1 MKPLHYFLLLSV
13 FIYVGCSDDHEEP
26 QPLVDKEIQF
36 KIYSNKDYT
45 DETYANHYVMVNV
58 AALIMTYDPYK
69 EEYIM
74 DQSTDWIALK
84 DIPSFDS
91 PIIFEGLAEKVN
103 ESKQT
108 VVVGYSY
115 TLKIGE
121 YTESYGKNDF
131 IDKRETQKIVPIVF

>member
-1 MKPLHYFLLLSV
+1 
-13 FIYVGCSDDHEEP
+13 
-26 QPLVDKEIQF
+26 
-36 KIYSNKDYT
+36 
-45 DETYANHYVMVNV
+45 MVNV